1 VFAASGTLRLCNFL
15 WSGGSIK
22 AEWHEMKR
30 AELLM
35 TLNDYVEG
43 TVDPSICEEFEQL

>member
-1 VFAASGTLRLCNFL
+1 
-15 WSGGSIK
+15 
-22 AEWHEMKR
+22 MKR

-35 TLNDYVEG
+35 TLNEYVEG